1 MGSEKRGR
9 TLNLSP
15 TLCRLRLMSA
25 PAVEKTTGPART
37 GREDGINVPEPGCA
51 IPLIAKDDAQE
62 RRMNFNFA
70 VIFNEP

>member
-15 TLCRLRLMSA
+15 TTM
-25 PAVEKTTGPART
+25 PVETDVSS
-37 GREDGINVPEPGCA
+37 GRREDNRPCPNRPRDGINVPEPGCA